1 MENVVDALYM
11 GFAALAFTLALSISI
26 GAFTQVT
33 QVSNYIVESKDQ
45 ETLYTYVDYQ
55 GDNTARIV
63 GEETII
69 PTLYRAYEENYIVRF
84 FKAEGNNR
92 KPIEFL
98 EVKRDAAWIPTNQIN
113 LRQMTLGTPEEAVE
127 FVNQLIQGN
136 LDSKF
141 DNRIRLKVANERTL

>member
-11 GFAALAFTLALSISI
+11 GFAALAFTL
-26 GAFTQVT
+26 
-33 QVSNYIVESKDQ
+33 ESKDQ

>member
-1 MENVVDALYM
+1 MENVTDALYM
-11 GFAALAFTLALSISI
+11 GFAVLVFVLAISISI

-55 GDNTARIV
+55 GGNTARIV

-69 PTLYRAYEENYIVRF
+69 PALYRAYEENYIIRF
-84 FKAEGNNR
+84 FDENGER
-92 KPIEFL
+92 EFI
-98 EVKRDAAWIPTNQIN
+98 EVKQDAAWIPTNQIN